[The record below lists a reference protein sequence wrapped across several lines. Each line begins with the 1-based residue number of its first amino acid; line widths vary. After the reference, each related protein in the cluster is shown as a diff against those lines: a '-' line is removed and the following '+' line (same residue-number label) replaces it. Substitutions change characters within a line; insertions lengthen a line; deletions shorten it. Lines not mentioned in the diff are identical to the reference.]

1 MDTSDALPLIEAL
14 ASGTDPISG
23 NPLPKDSPLQHP
35 MIVRALFTALRL
47 LEGQTATPVRDPKSD
62 TERPLRAGEA
72 WDAEEDRKLTH
83 AFHAGEP
90 FTQLAKSHQRSRGA
104 IVSRLTRLGEIEPT
118 TASSAT
124 PHDTTQPDKA
134 LKKDR
139 PQTGKPWTTEEDD
152 RLRQLAN
159 SNLPNETIARELG
172 RGLLG
177 VEVRRSKFGIPEHQ
191 PPDDLPF

>member
-23 NPLPKDSPLQHP
+23 NPLPEDSPLQHP

-47 LEGQTATPVRDPKSD
+47 LEGQTATPVRDTKSD

-124 PHDTTQPDKA
+124 SRASAPSDKS
-134 LKKDR
+134 LKKER

-152 RLRQLAN
+152 RLRHLVA
-159 SNLPNETIARELG
+159 SGTPNETIARQLG

-177 VEVRRSKFGIPEHQ
+177 VEVRMSKLGMLKPE
-191 PPDDLPF
+191 PTDDLPF